1 MGTSLH
7 SKNGCWAKRR
17 QFSRQKCDGTLQLDG
32 TVLWPILVELS
43 FKIHNQTEQI
53 SGKQY
58 QLHKIVTK
66 HHHFECV
73 SIDLYGDHSQSF
85 QTKNVTDTLTTT
97 YPES

>member
-7 SKNGCWAKRR
+7 GQNGCWAKRR

-32 TVLWPILVELS
+32 TILWPILVELS
-43 FKIHNQTEQI
+43 FKIHNPTEQI

-66 HHHFECV
+66 HRHF
-73 SIDLYGDHSQSF
+73 DLYGDHSQSF
-85 QTKNVTDTLTTT
+85 QTKNVTDTLTL
-97 YPES
+97 